1 MFIVEL
7 TIVEERSKRSFEEG
21 MKRLMLW
28 NCEKYDRLTT
38 DISNLTLALTG
49 STNYELWKL
58 KTQAWTVVIY
68 LSREKRA
75 MAVSLSLP
83 KDDKKKKE
91 KVFGELKLDG
101 LNSENGISYVITV
114 FKIFIWGGISS
125 DIRSGI

>member
-75 MAVSLSLP
+75 VAVSLSLP
-83 KDDKKKKE
+83 KDDKKKKR
-91 KVFGELKLDG
+91 KSV
-101 LNSENGISYVITV
+101 
-114 FKIFIWGGISS
+114 W
-125 DIRSGI
+125 